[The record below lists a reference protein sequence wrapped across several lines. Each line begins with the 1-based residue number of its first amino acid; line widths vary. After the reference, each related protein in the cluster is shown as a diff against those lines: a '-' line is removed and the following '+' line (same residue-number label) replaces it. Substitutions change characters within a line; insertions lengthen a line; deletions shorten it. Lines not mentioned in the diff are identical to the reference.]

1 MSFFLQRI
9 IVYNPQ
15 IEKVKKSNQSVQCLS
30 KINALLGSR
39 KAKYE
44 PDQKRHKRTPSLNWG
59 GKNPKNEVEKFGTS
73 WKLVEQLSKNSS
85 FVSIKHWLAKCWWR
99 GGVEGFGG
107 EEAMVLVVLVEVV
120 LVEVVV
126 GKKWRQKLQKL
137 TLCTYSCRW
146 CGERVKG
153 PKVSN
158 KENSKS
164 KYLSKKNS
172 SQKKKNTQNKT
183 PSDILSTFL

>member
-1 MSFFLQRI
+1 
-9 IVYNPQ
+9 
-15 IEKVKKSNQSVQCLS
+15 
-30 KINALLGSR
+30 
-39 KAKYE
+39 
-44 PDQKRHKRTPSLNWG
+44 
-59 GKNPKNEVEKFGTS
+59 
-73 WKLVEQLSKNSS
+73 
-85 FVSIKHWLAKCWWR
+85 
-99 GGVEGFGG
+99 
-107 EEAMVLVVLVEVV
+107 MVLVLVLVLV

>member
-1 MSFFLQRI
+1 M
-9 IVYNPQ
+9 
-15 IEKVKKSNQSVQCLS
+15 
-30 KINALLGSR
+30 
-39 KAKYE
+39 
-44 PDQKRHKRTPSLNWG
+44 
-59 GKNPKNEVEKFGTS
+59 
-73 WKLVEQLSKNSS
+73 EQLSKNSS

-153 PKVSN
+153 PEVSN
-158 KENSKS
+158 IEK
-164 KYLSKKNS
+164 L
-172 SQKKKNTQNKT
+172 QVQ
-183 PSDILSTFL
+183 TFV